1 MLIYYRLLKLT
12 SGTVAELGKIQML
25 LTSISITF
33 AKLMIIVDMSQG

>member
-25 LTSISITF
+25 LTSIFYNICKVNDNS
-33 AKLMIIVDMSQG
+33 